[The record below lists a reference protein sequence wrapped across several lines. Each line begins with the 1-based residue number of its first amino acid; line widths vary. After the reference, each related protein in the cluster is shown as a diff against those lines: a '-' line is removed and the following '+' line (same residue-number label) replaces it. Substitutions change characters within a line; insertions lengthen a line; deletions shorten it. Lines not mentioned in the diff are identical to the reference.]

1 MKKQVVFALLIFFLG
16 SFRFL
21 SPVTVTPYDKADFST
36 QFQLVFEAA
45 KKRFVNE
52 FGAQDKSFTS
62 DVYAKKFGAT
72 IPFKNGTV
80 SLLEDAEQLKT
91 YQVLFPFEA
100 ASLDEAKSI
109 KKEAATLVKSLL
121 PADYKTY
128 STYVA
133 GYAGYMTEMFE
144 FNSDIFAEVSK
155 RPVVRI
161 GIILLSE
168 GKYNLEIIVS
178 EPVFKK

>member
-1 MKKQVVFALLIFFLG
+1 MKNQIALLLLFFVLG
-16 SFRFL
+16 SFRL
-21 SPVTVTPYDKADFST
+21 LTPDATAPYDKTDFTT
-36 QFQLVFEAA
+36 QFPLVFEAA

-52 FGAQDKSFTS
+52 FGAQDRNFTS
-62 DVYAKKFGAT
+62 DIYAKKFGAT
-72 IPFKNGTV
+72 IAFKNGTV

-91 YQVLFPFEA
+91 YQILYSFEA
-100 ASLDEAKSI
+100 ATLDEAKSI
-109 KKEAATLVKSLL
+109 KKEAAVLIQSLL

-144 FNSDIFAEVSK
+144 YNSDIFAEVSK
-155 RPVVRI
+155 RPVVRV
-161 GIILLSE
+161 GIILLSD